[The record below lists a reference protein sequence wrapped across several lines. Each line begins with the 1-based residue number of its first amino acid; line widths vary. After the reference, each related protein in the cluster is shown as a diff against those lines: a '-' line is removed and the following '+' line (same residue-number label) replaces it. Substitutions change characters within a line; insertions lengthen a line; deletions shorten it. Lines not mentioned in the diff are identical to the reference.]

1 MFFYGLKI
9 CAIDGNCCRCETIT
23 RADTED
29 PEICCGDDCDPDDGF
44 TTFYYD
50 HYEDEVCSD
59 TGTNTAL
66 EAVCPNSR
74 IEFNELVVKAC
85 ASVPEECEATNAASG
100 IADIGVA
107 CVGVAPAIP
116 GAEASC
122 YVLCPD
128 MDPNPCLIL
137 GTYTSGDCDPFGAEA
152 DWGQTSDCGTLIL
165 HYGRCD
171 CYETE
176 FLIYAK
182 ANSGCVAW
190 DSLVLEPPDPP
201 TCP

>member
-1 MFFYGLKI
+1 
-9 CAIDGNCCRCETIT
+9 
-23 RADTED
+23 
-29 PEICCGDDCDPDDGF
+29 
-44 TTFYYD
+44 
-50 HYEDEVCSD
+50 
-59 TGTNTAL
+59 
-66 EAVCPNSR
+66 
-74 IEFNELVVKAC
+74 
-85 ASVPEECEATNAASG
+85 
-100 IADIGVA
+100 
-107 CVGVAPAIP
+107 
-116 GAEASC
+116 
-122 YVLCPD
+122 

-176 FLIYAK
+176 FLIYAT